1 MHRKV
6 TKVKALTVSV
16 QTEVDWLVFAVVSV
30 LWVSLS
36 MADQCCAK
44 SGFAKKYLSHDG
56 VC

>member
-6 TKVKALTVSV
+6 TKFKALTVSV